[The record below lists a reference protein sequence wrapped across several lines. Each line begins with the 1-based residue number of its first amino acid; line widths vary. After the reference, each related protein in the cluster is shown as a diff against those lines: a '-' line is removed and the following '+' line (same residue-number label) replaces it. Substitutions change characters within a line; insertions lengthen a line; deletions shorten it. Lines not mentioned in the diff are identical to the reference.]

1 MTWIKTFFG
10 YLLGI
15 VVGIVTTIRLMM
27 KSRRS
32 ETEVAKQDKKEETPR
47 TAAPAV
53 MEPGPQLKPGWEPLP
68 MEELPQPT
76 YWPVIMALGITFIFW
91 GVATSYIVSYFGIV
105 IFFIAL
111 IGWIGDLR
119 NAAEHEGHH

>member
-1 MTWIKTFFG
+1 
-10 YLLGI
+10 
-15 VVGIVTTIRLMM
+15 
-27 KSRRS
+27 
-32 ETEVAKQDKKEETPR
+32 
-47 TAAPAV
+47 
-53 MEPGPQLKPGWEPLP
+53 

-76 YWPVIMALGITFIFW
+76 YWPVIMALGIRFIFW